1 MDEKEIAALMQYV
14 NEHHD
19 EIFAAAV
26 HQPQAHARH
35 PLTKKRM
42 AMRLVLFV
50 GIVVIY
56 NGVAYL
62 SHYDGV
68 LKGMEFLG
76 AAVTDK
82 LIFGE
87 LV

>member
-1 MDEKEIAALMQYV
+1 MDEKELAALMQYISD
-14 NEHHD
+14 HHD
-19 EIFAAAV
+19 EIFATAIQ
-26 HQPQAHARH
+26 QPQAHHRH
-35 PLTKKRM
+35 PLTKKRL
-42 AMRLVLFV
+42 AMRIALFV

-62 SHYDGV
+62 FHYDGV

-82 LIFGE
+82 CLFGE
-87 LV
+87 IV